1 MLELIKLEDCLS
13 ICYQSILTLSPLL
26 FSSFSFFL
34 FSSYSLCFISCSPD
48 FIPPTFPFPLFS
60 SIPHSSALSLTFPS
74 FLPSLHII
82 FFSSC
87 AAPLPRA
94 NLFAPL
100 PHFSSIPSLLLIPHP
115 WNRQHTADEQ
125 LNMAIPLGN
134 QGYSLSEC
142 VFVHVHDCV
151 SDEAREKHLAEM
163 QKC

>member
-34 FSSYSLCFISCSPD
+34 FSSYSLCFISCSPE

-60 SIPHSSALSLTFPS
+60 SIPHSSALSN
-74 FLPSLHII
+74 LPFFSPLSSHLFFFILP
-82 FFSSC
+82 FSSC

-100 PHFSSIPSLLLIPHP
+100 PHFSSIPSLLLIPRP
-115 WNRQHTADEQ
+115 WNCQHTADEQ
-125 LNMAIPLGN
+125 LNMAIPSGTK
-134 QGYSLSEC
+134 
-142 VFVHVHDCV
+142 VTH
-151 SDEAREKHLAEM
+151 
-163 QKC
+163 

>member
-1 MLELIKLEDCLS
+1 MFVHLLPKHS
-13 ICYQSILTLSPLL
+13 HTLSSPFLLFFLLPFLFLLFMFYLL
-26 FSSFSFFL
+26 FSRFHSSYFSFPSLL
-34 FSSYSLCFISCSPD
+34 FHPPLLCS
-48 FIPPTFPFPLFS
+48 
-60 SIPHSSALSLTFPS
+60 LSLTFPS

-100 PHFSSIPSLLLIPHP
+100 PHFSSIPSLLLIPRP